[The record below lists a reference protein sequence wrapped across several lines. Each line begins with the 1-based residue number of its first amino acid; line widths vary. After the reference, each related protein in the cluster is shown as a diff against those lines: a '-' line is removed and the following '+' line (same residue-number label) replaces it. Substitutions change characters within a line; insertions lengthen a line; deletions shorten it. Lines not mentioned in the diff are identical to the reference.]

1 MLALKHTFMC
11 KRAANIRQGVDA
23 QVLIQWPQHAPQP
36 KRDGKIMPVTFI
48 Q

>member
-1 MLALKHTFMC
+1 
-11 KRAANIRQGVDA
+11 
-23 QVLIQWPQHAPQP
+23 LIQWPQHAPQP